1 MVLLYSQKQRLGH
14 LGAIWILECRLVSD
28 TVIGILH
35 PLAGVFGVGS
45 HVAQSVHPLGG
56 QTPAVEL
63 VQSDFPLVH
72 VVLGVHPVE
81 LGGDQAAH

>member
-28 TVIGILH
+28 TVIGIL
-35 PLAGVFGVGS
+35 
-45 HVAQSVHPLGG
+45 HPLGG